1 MKQLRRWREIKIGN
15 LGREYLELRNSLD
28 VEAPILFVVFR
39 VKAQLFCLSLASQ
52 LLFFF
57 FFFNLFRALF
67 LRTAQHWQEAG
78 QETRAVTFSRRPQ
91 VWLEGCICQTSAKHG
106 WKAHRL
112 FFNIYSN
119 VCVPDA
125 LSHLSDLLAHQ
136 REQPDIKQQLPR
148 RGQVLEVDHQH
159 HREQEEEGEVRH
171 DVPVKLDL
179 RRAVQAH
186 QFGPAPQRLQAPQA
200 GEVTVDR
207 KVAVVREDVIVHV

>member
-1 MKQLRRWREIKIGN
+1 MLR
-15 LGREYLELRNSLD
+15 
-28 VEAPILFVVFR
+28 
-39 VKAQLFCLSLASQ
+39 
-52 LLFFF
+52 LLFFLWFLGWKLNSFACLLRLSYFF

-91 VWLEGCICQTSAKHG
+91 VRLEGCICQTSAKHG